1 MVEKSK
7 EIEQIFQID
16 SPELEVA
23 LLGVQDKFVSLY
35 EQGMNVTINPFGD
48 NIKIKGLP
56 EDVKLTADVL
66 HSLVDLTEQGIRLH
80 STDIVSAMKMAHRG
94 TLNYFAD
101 LYSETI
107 IRDRR
112 GRDIRVK
119 NFGQRQYVNAIK
131 HNDITF
137 GIGPAGTG
145 KTYLAVAMAVAALK
159 RGEVERI
166 ILTRPAV
173 EAGESLGFL
182 PGDLQEKIDPYL
194 RPIYDALNDIFGADH
209 TQRLMERG
217 VIEIAPLAYMRG
229 RTLDGAFVILDEAQ
243 NTTDAQMKMF
253 LTRLGFGSKMVVNGD
268 ISQVDL
274 PHGTRSGL
282 ISAERILKD
291 IKSIKFVRF
300 TAEDVVRH
308 PVVAR
313 IINAYETNATQR
325 LIKRDEE
332 KEAATKEAA
341 KKKD

>member
-1 MVEKSK
+1 MR
-7 EIEQIFQID
+7 
-16 SPELEVA
+16 
-23 LLGVQDKFVSLY
+23 
-35 EQGMNVTINPFGD
+35 
-48 NIKIKGLP
+48 LP
-56 EDVKLTADVL
+56 C
-66 HSLVDLTEQGIRLH
+66 G
-80 STDIVSAMKMAHRG
+80 
-94 TLNYFAD
+94 
-101 LYSETI
+101 
-107 IRDRR
+107 
-112 GRDIRVK
+112 GRSIRVK

-243 NTTDAQMKMF
+243 NTTNAQMKMF

-268 ISQVDL
+268 ISQIDL

-282 ISAERILKD
+282 VSAKRILKD
-291 IKSIKFVRF
+291 IKSIKFVQF

-313 IINAYETNATQR
+313 IINAYETNATKR
-325 LIKRDEE
+325 LVKRDEE
-332 KEAATKEAA
+332 KETAA
-341 KKKD
+341 KKEAEKKD